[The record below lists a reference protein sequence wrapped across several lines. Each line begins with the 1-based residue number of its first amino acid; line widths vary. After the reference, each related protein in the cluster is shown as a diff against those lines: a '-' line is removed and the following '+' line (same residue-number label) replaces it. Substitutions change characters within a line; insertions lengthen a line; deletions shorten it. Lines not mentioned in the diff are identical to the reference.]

1 MQHQKMSSKAT
12 IPKTK
17 QVEIIGGEHENNK
30 KKSIIMTL
38 FESQYTLK
46 VERSVSDLIIWIS
59 LHKTKVIYGTL

>member
-1 MQHQKMSSKAT
+1 MSSKAT

-30 KKSIIMTL
+30 KSIIMML
-38 FESQYTLK
+38 FESQCTLK
-46 VERSVSDLIIWIS
+46 VERSVSDLIIWVS